1 MSGSITKHLNGYAI
15 GGKIGNCNV
24 HLRPSHGARV
34 RCVDKQDH
42 IVFHVGTND
51 IPSGKETEDIAKLIV
66 SLVMCAKA
74 STCDVSISNIIT
86 RKGNH
91 QHKAQEVNN
100 HMNEMYTNKNINL
113 IGHSNNIKHQHLIKS
128 KAHLTKRGTYIL
140 LTRIVQEISNI
151 CQRQCV
157 LLSTDREVTG
167 SCNFAGFKSDS
178 KRACTKPNHLKSH
191 CKNNLNRLILPP

>member
-1 MSGSITKHLNGYAI
+1 MCG
-15 GGKIGNCNV
+15 
-24 HLRPSHGARV
+24 RPYQTSKR
-34 RCVDKQDH
+34 DKPDH

-91 QHKAQEVNN
+91 QHKVQEVNN
-100 HMNEMYTNKNINL
+100 HLNEMYTNKNINL
-113 IGHSNNIKHQHLIKS
+113 IDHSNNIKHQHLIKS
-128 KAHLTKRGTYIL
+128 KAHLTKRGTNIL
-140 LTRIVQEISNI
+140 LPGIVQEISNI
-151 CQRQCV
+151 YQQQCV
-157 LLSTDREVTG
+157 LLNTDREVMG

-178 KRACTKPNHLKSH
+178 KKACTRPNHLMSH

>member
-1 MSGSITKHLNGYAI
+1 MCG
-15 GGKIGNCNV
+15 
-24 HLRPSHGARV
+24 RPYQTSKR
-34 RCVDKQDH
+34 DKPDH

-86 RKGNH
+86 RKDNH
-91 QHKAQEVNN
+91 QYKAQEVNN
-100 HMNEMYTNKNINL
+100 HLNEMCTNKNINL
-113 IGHSNNIKHQHLIKS
+113 IDHSNNIKHQRLIKS
-128 KAHLTKRGTYIL
+128 KAHLI
-140 LTRIVQEISNI
+140 RIVQEISDI

-178 KRACTKPNHLKSH
+178 KKACAKPNHLKSH
-191 CKNNLNRLILPP
+191 RKSNLNRLILPP